1 MAGLAVNV
9 AVIHENKILLTQRDD
24 FETWILP
31 SGGVED
37 GESIAQAA
45 IRETKE
51 ETGLDVELER
61 LVGVY
66 SRLSNMSPVHAV
78 LFTAKPIGGEIK
90 CQEGETIA
98 VEWFAFNEI
107 PSPLSAGHK
116 RRIEDAISGVSG
128 VTVLQEFKISAM
140 SEKITRSELMELRDK
155 SGLSRQDFYVKIFEN
170 AELKETTEV
179 SGFKRVDLESPGRNE
194 EEE

>member
-9 AVIHENKILLTQRDD
+9 AVIHEGKILLTQRED

-37 GESIAQAA
+37 DESLVQAA

-51 ETGLDVELER
+51 ETGLDVELTN

-66 SRLSNMSPVHAV
+66 SRISNMPSVHAV
-78 LFTAKPIGGEIK
+78 LFTAKPIGGELK

-98 VEWFAFNEI
+98 VQWFDFDNI
-107 PSPLSAGHK
+107 PNPLSAGHE
-116 RRIEDAISGVSG
+116 RRISDALSGKSGFAVS
-128 VTVLQEFKISAM
+128 QEFTIPALTEKISR
-140 SEKITRSELMELRDK
+140 KDLIELRDS
-155 SGLSRQDFYVKIFEN
+155 SGLSRQAFYLKLMQDAVIEEKV
-170 AELKETTEV
+170 ELGGYE
-179 SGFKRVDLESPGRNE
+179 
-194 EEE
+194 

>member
-51 ETGLDVELER
+51 ETGIDVELTS
-61 LVGVY
+61 LVGIY
-66 SRLSNMSPVHAV
+66 SRLSNMAPVHVV
-78 LFTAKPIGGEIK
+78 LFVAKPVGG
-90 CQEGETIA
+90 
-98 VEWFAFNEI
+98 
-107 PSPLSAGHK
+107 
-116 RRIEDAISGVSG
+116 
-128 VTVLQEFKISAM
+128 
-140 SEKITRSELMELRDK
+140 
-155 SGLSRQDFYVKIFEN
+155 
-170 AELKETTEV
+170 
-179 SGFKRVDLESPGRNE
+179 
-194 EEE
+194 

>member
-1 MAGLAVNV
+1 MSGVAANV
-9 AVIHENKILLTQRDD
+9 AIIHEGKILLTKRED
-24 FETWILP
+24 FETWVLP

-51 ETGLDVELER
+51 ETGLDVELTR

-66 SRLSNMSPVHAV
+66 SRISNMSPVHAI
-78 LFTAKPIGGEIK
+78 LFTAKPVGGEIK

-98 VEWFAFNEI
+98 VEWFAFDEL

-128 VTVLQEFKISAM
+128 VTVLQEFKLPEM
-140 SEKITRSELMELRDK
+140 PKGLTRKELFELRDN
-155 SGLSRQDFYVKIFEN
+155 SGLSRQDFYQRLLN
-170 AELKETTEV
+170 
-179 SGFKRVDLESPGRNE
+179 RQN
-194 EEE
+194 

>member
-1 MAGLAVNV
+1 MPGVAANV
-9 AVIHENKILLTQRDD
+9 AIIHEGKILLTKRED

-31 SGGVED
+31 GGGVED

-51 ETGLDVELER
+51 ETGLDVELTG

-66 SRLSNMSPVHAV
+66 SRLSNMSPVHAI
-78 LFTAKPIGGEIK
+78 LFTARPIGGEIK

-98 VEWFAFNEI
+98 VEWFAFDEL

-128 VTVLQEFKISAM
+128 VAVLQQFKLPEM
-140 SEKITRSELMELRDK
+140 SKGLSRKELMELRDN
-155 SGLSRQDFYVKIFEN
+155 SGLSRQDFYLRLFEQ
-170 AELKETTEV
+170 AELKETVEV
-179 SGFKRVDLESPGRNE
+179 AGIRKNE
-194 EEE
+194 K

>member
-1 MAGLAVNV
+1 MSGLAVNV
-9 AVIHENKILLTQRDD
+9 AVIHEGKILLTQRDD
-24 FETWILP
+24 LETWILP

-37 GESIAQAA
+37 GESIARAA

-98 VEWFAFNEI
+98 VEWFNFNEL

-128 VTVLQEFKISAM
+128 VSVLQEFTIPTIP
-140 SEKITRSELMELRDK
+140 EKITRKELMELRDS
-155 SGLSRQDFYVKIFEN
+155 SGLSRQDFYIKLFEN
-170 AELKETTEV
+170 AEVKETTEV
-179 SGFKRVDLESPGRNE
+179 IGFKE
-194 EEE
+194 EE

>member
-1 MAGLAVNV
+1 MTLAVNV
-9 AVIHENKILLTQRDD
+9 AVIHNGKILLTQRDD

-31 SGGVED
+31 SGGVEE

-51 ETGLDVELER
+51 ETGLDVELTR

-66 SRLSNMSPVHAV
+66 SRLSNMNPVHAV
-78 LFTAKPIGGEIK
+78 LFTAEPVGGEIK

-98 VEWFAFNEI
+98 VEWFAFDEI

-128 VTVLQEFKISAM
+128 VAVLQELIIPSM
-140 SEKITRSELMELRDK
+140 PDNMTRTDLVKLYQQ
-155 SGLSRQDFYVKIFEN
+155 SGMSRQAFYLKIMDN
-170 AELKETTEV
+170 ATLTETTEV
-179 SGFKRVDLESPGRNE
+179 S
-194 EEE
+194 